1 MEYIVVPTLAI
12 MRWFYR
18 FVPNYGVAIILLTV
32 LVRIVLLP
40 LGIRQIK
47 SMQNMQRLQPKIKA
61 LQAKYKGNKTKQQEE
76 IMKLYK
82 EQGVNPLSGC
92 WPVLLQFPLLIA
104 MYAVIRPPV
113 VSPVKIEGRRAYQ
126 LARQGKP
133 VEIPVEPTSM
143 RDFGL
148 VMTMDPISA
157 VQPDSP
163 AKTAGLEPGDK
174 ILSIDGQ
181 PVGNPITLPYRMRR
195 AAQDGKTINLEIERK
210 SEPKPLTLSIMPRV
224 PESADELLPTNPMSA
239 PALGIAYKVW
249 TKVTAVNANTPAADA
264 KLQPGDEIIS
274 ARYIAPSKKDA
285 AAKDKDT
292 DEPTDSAEPTKIE
305 FDGKD
310 PAWPYFVWEVL
321 TFADPAARW
330 ELEVRS
336 GKETRKVELQ
346 TAESKDEAGRV
357 LHSQARGFL
366 FQPLFSVHIADSFA
380 SAVRLGGRETL
391 DNLLLVYRFLQKIG
405 QKQISVKLLG
415 GPVEI
420 FRQAGRS
427 AQQGWSDFL
436 LFLTMLSAN
445 LAVINF
451 LPIPVLDGGHMVF
464 LAYELIRGKP
474 ASERVVVAFTY
485 AGLIFILSLM
495 MFVLALDTGL
505 ISRR

>member
-1 MEYIVVPTLAI
+1 
-12 MRWFYR
+12 
-18 FVPNYGVAIILLTV
+18 
-32 LVRIVLLP
+32 
-40 LGIRQIK
+40 
-47 SMQNMQRLQPKIKA
+47 
-61 LQAKYKGNKTKQQEE
+61 
-76 IMKLYK
+76 
-82 EQGVNPLSGC
+82 
-92 WPVLLQFPLLIA
+92 
-104 MYAVIRPPV
+104 
-113 VSPVKIEGRRAYQ
+113 
-126 LARQGKP
+126 
-133 VEIPVEPTSM
+133 M

-181 PVGNPITLPYRMRR
+181 PVGNPITLPDRMRR
-195 AAQDGKTINLEIERK
+195 AAQDGKTINLEIQRK
-210 SEPKPLTLSIMPRV
+210 SEPKPLMLPITPRV
-224 PESADELLPTNPMSA
+224 PQSADELLPTNPMSA

-274 ARYIAPSKKDA
+274 AKYLAPPKKDV
-285 AAKDKDT
+285 AAKDQDAG
-292 DEPTDSAEPTKIE
+292 EPIDSTEPTKIE

-321 TFADPAARW
+321 TFADPEAHW

-346 TAESKDEAGRV
+346 TAEFKDEAGRM

-366 FQPLFSVHIADSFA
+366 FQPLFTVHVADSFA

-391 DNLLLVYRFLQKIG
+391 DNLLMVYRFLQKIG